1 MPQAKQP
8 QATSFSS
15 VVSLLR
21 FPLILLVVAIHA
33 VGNDLRAPDATGYIY
48 IYISEL
54 ISHGIARIA
63 VPLFFFF
70 SGYYTFFRKDWSLPA
85 TWRKEWPKKA
95 RTLLVPYLLWNTL
108 YLLILLGKTQLA
120 LTLGAEPKD
129 PFFIPNLPQLLSYYW
144 GEVIV
149 YPLWYV
155 RDLLTLTLLAP
166 LAYWLLRLSRGWV
179 VVLPLLAY
187 LGGWDCGVPGL
198 GTTSILFFLLGA
210 WAGERGADP
219 IALLAPGRYLVGA
232 LALATVLP
240 LPFLSASPYHAL
252 VEGLYTLVGGATAL
266 FLGRAILLRRPRL
279 ASALQGA
286 ERYVF
291 FIYAVH
297 TVLLVN
303 WARGLVFR
311 IPFLR
316 EDAPGALLGYF
327 LLMGLTLAFSFGT
340 YLLLKR
346 FAPRVLAILCG
357 GR

>member
-1 MPQAKQP
+1 MPPANPP
-8 QATSFSS
+8 QTASFSS

-21 FPLILLVVAIHA
+21 FPLILLVVTIHA
-33 VGNDLRAPDATGYIY
+33 LSDELRTPGLTSYIY

-70 SGYYTFFRKDWSLPA
+70 SGYYTFFRKDWGRPE

-120 LTLGAEPKD
+120 LALGAVPKD
-129 PFFIPNLPQLLSYYW
+129 PFSIPDLPQLLSYYW
-144 GEVIV
+144 GDVIV

-155 RDLLTLTLLAP
+155 RDLVALTLLAP

-187 LGGWDCGVPGL
+187 LGGWDCGIPGL
-198 GTTSILFFLLGA
+198 STTSILFFLLGA

-219 IALLAPGRYLVGA
+219 LALLAPGRYLLGA
-232 LALATVLP
+232 LALVTVLP
-240 LPFLSASPYHAL
+240 LPFLSESPYHGL

-266 FLGRAILLRRPRL
+266 FLGQAILLHRPRL

-327 LLMGLTLAFSFGT
+327 LLMGLTLAFSFGI
-340 YLLLKR
+340 YFLLKR
-346 FAPRVLAILCG
+346 LAPRVLAILCG